1 MVDDIHFPKSLPSV
15 SATGQVQRVNRKKR
29 DEDKPPFEKYLEPDD
44 KKDKKKKRKKKKP
57 DTVDVAAQ
65 TEKGQT
71 QSSTESANSDGDGEP
86 SEDSDQKIIDI
97 RI

>member
-1 MVDDIHFPKSLPSV
+1 MVDDIHFPKSLLSV

-29 DEDKPPFEKYLEPDD
+29 DEEKPPFEKYLKPDD
-44 KKDKKKKRKKKKP
+44 KKKKKKKRKKKKP
-57 DTVDVAAQ
+57 DTVDVSAKP
-65 TEKGQT
+65 EKDKI
-71 QSSTESANSDGDGEP
+71 QSSTESTNLDGDAEL